1 MSAETDRRL
10 MRRAI
15 GLARR
20 CLGSTW
26 PNPAVGCVIARGGE
40 VLAEAG
46 TGPGGSASAG
56 HRLHAEERALTEVGA
71 AAKGAAA
78 YITLEPCTLRSAAR
92 ASCTDR
98 LIAGGVGRV
107 AVACLDPSPLAA
119 GEGLERLRQAGIAVE
134 VGLLA
139 DEAMDVY
146 AGYRRRLATG
156 RPLIQAS
163 DTGAGFDAA
172 FEPSPSESLRQALQ
186 RLGDIGYTR
195 LWVERGGM
203 LERALRDQGLLD

>member
-1 MSAETDRRL
+1 MSADVDRRL

-15 GLARR
+15 GLARQ

-26 PNPAVGCVIARGGE
+26 PNPAVGCVIARDGE

-56 HRLHAEERALTEVGA
+56 HRLHAEERALTAAGA
-71 AAKGAAA
+71 AAGGAAA
-78 YITLEPCTLRSAAR
+78 YITLEPCTLRSSAR

-98 LIAGGVGRV
+98 LIASGIGRV

-119 GEGLERLRQAGIAVE
+119 GQGLERLRQAGVAVE

-139 DEAMDVY
+139 EEAVDVY

-156 RPLIQAS
+156 RPLIEAS

-172 FEPSPSESLRQALQ
+172 FEPLPGETLSQAAR
-186 RLGDIGYTR
+186 RLGETGYTR
-195 LWVERGGM
+195 LWVKRGGR
-203 LERALRDQGLLD
+203 LERMLRDQGLLD